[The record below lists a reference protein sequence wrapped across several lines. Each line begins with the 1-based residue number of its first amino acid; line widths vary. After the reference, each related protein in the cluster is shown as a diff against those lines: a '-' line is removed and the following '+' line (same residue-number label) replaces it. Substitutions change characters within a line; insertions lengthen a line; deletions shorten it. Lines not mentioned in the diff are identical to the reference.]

1 MRDDESGIKIFTLE
15 QKHLALLPLIEDT
28 FKEHHIDFRLR
39 SKYDLAYDGIFIGQ
53 KGLSDIYVF
62 EKDKQNAL
70 EILED
75 ILKENL

>member
-1 MRDDESGIKIFTLE
+1 MRDDESGVKIFTLE
-15 QKHLALLPLIEDT
+15 QKHLALLPLIEET
-28 FKEHHIDFRLR
+28 LKKHNIDFRLR

-62 EKDKQNAL
+62 EKDKQSAL